1 MRHTEKK
8 KQLWITTFGLLVFL
22 HLCVF
27 TAYRIS
33 KNADSW
39 SDIIPEAKFEPT
51 QMKTPVGQRGQRSS
65 SSSQSSP
72 ARVIYP
78 YSIIR
83 GGVRNAEEFKAALLK
98 DKVVAAHFSSFSAP
112 SSRIVELKAEKA
124 AYVAYRVNDKV
135 YWTKKKVRLVK
146 GEKLI
151 TDGVNYARARC
162 GNRISEVS
170 QIPMSPEEPSHA
182 FLDRPIPTEDKDPL
196 LLAAMPNP
204 AGALPEHTP
213 PSAFGFASRSKIPF
227 PRLPYSW
234 NHWGRC
240 CCGTSFRS
248 RRGFKGHSCSAHRWL
263 ITEPIANSGRSRTEH
278 TALLGI
284 RIGIRDRTPKTI
296 QELRAHVPGG
306 DCTVGVDKPRL
317 EQACLFRK
325 SPASRLAIPWT
336 REPLSWPW

>member
-39 SDIIPEAKFEPT
+39 SDIIPEVKLEPT
-51 QMKTPVGQRGQRSS
+51 QMKTPAGQRGQRSS
-65 SSSQSSP
+65 SLSQSSP

-83 GGVRNAEEFKAALLK
+83 GGVRNVEEFKAALLK

-112 SSRIVELKAEKA
+112 SSRIVELKTEKA

-196 LLAAMPNP
+196 LLAAMPKPGGAVPESMPP
-204 AGALPEHTP
+204 ALGFIP
-213 PSAFGFASRSKIPF
+213 PSRSHFPGFFIPGIIGGGAVAGRAFGPSGGSREIPDLPIVGSTPGPLPTADVPEPSTLLFLASGLGSAII
-227 PRLPYSW
+227 
-234 NHWGRC
+234 
-240 CCGTSFRS
+240 FRRKL
-248 RRGFKGHSCSAHRWL
+248 RRN
-263 ITEPIANSGRSRTEH
+263 E
-278 TALLGI
+278 
-284 RIGIRDRTPKTI
+284 
-296 QELRAHVPGG
+296 V
-306 DCTVGVDKPRL
+306 
-317 EQACLFRK
+317 
-325 SPASRLAIPWT
+325 
-336 REPLSWPW
+336 

>member
-1 MRHTEKK
+1 MRHTKKK

-27 TAYRIS
+27 IAYRIS

-39 SDIIPEAKFEPT
+39 SDFIPEAKSEPT
-51 QMKTPVGQRGQRSS
+51 PMKTPVGPRSS
-65 SSSQSSP
+65 SLSESSP

-78 YSIIR
+78 HSIIR
-83 GGVRNAEEFKAALLK
+83 GGVRTVEEFKAALLK
-98 DKVVAAHFSSFSAP
+98 DNVVAAHFSSFSAP

-182 FLDRPIPTEDKDPL
+182 FLDRPIPTEDKDRL
-196 LLAAMPNP
+196 LLAALPKP
-204 AGALPEHTP
+204 AGVSSERTHPA
-213 PSAFGFASRSKIPF
+213 AFSFVPGSRSSPAGFLIPGIIGGGVAA
-227 PRLPYSW
+227 
-234 NHWGRC
+234 GRIL
-240 CCGTSFRS
+240 
-248 RRGFKGHSCSAHRWL
+248 HSGSG
-263 ITEPIANSGRSRTEH
+263 GRSGIPIPPIVVGESGLPPVADVPEPGT
-278 TALLGI
+278 LLFLSFGM
-284 RIGIRDRTPKTI
+284 
-296 QELRAHVPGG
+296 
-306 DCTVGVDKPRL
+306 
-317 EQACLFRK
+317 ACSMAFRK
-325 SPASRLAIPWT
+325 RLK
-336 REPLSWPW
+336 LSK